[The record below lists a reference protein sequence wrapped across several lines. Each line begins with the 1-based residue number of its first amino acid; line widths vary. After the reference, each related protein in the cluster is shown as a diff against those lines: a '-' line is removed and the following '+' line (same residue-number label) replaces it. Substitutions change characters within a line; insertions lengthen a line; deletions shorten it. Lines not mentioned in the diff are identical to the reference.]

1 MRETVKIN
9 LFDVFSSSGKIRTEE
24 IEFED
29 SEIIISDTSYSIVQ
43 KTPMRFVFEAFEV
56 GKIKLSGGFE
66 LVLEIPCDRCLEPVC
81 VSVACPFDQILFSE
95 EVKQRSGYDEEESFL
110 QGNEF
115 DVDEFVK
122 MCVLM
127 NMPSKVL
134 CSEECRGLCPVCGNN
149 LNERECGCDSFV
161 PDPRMADL
169 MNIFLG
175 NKEV

>member
-9 LFDVFSSSGKIRTEE
+9 LFDVFSSSGKVRTEE
-24 IEFED
+24 IVFED
-29 SEIIISDTSYSIVQ
+29 SEIDLADTTYPVVKKSPI
-43 KTPMRFVFEAFEV
+43 RLVFEAFEV
-56 GKIKLSGGFE
+56 GKIKLSGSFTV
-66 LVLEIPCDRCLEPVC
+66 VLEIPCDRCLQPVEVVIVC
-81 VSVACPFDQILFSE
+81 DFDQILLSE
-95 EVKQRSGYDEEESFL
+95 EMKMRNNYDEEESFL

-169 MNIFLG
+169 MNIYLG